1 MARTLL
7 CSALA
12 VAAGLC
18 AAAPTRAAE
27 VKIGESG
34 FTWSADLLNS
44 DLRQD
49 TLEASG
55 NVRVFESAMSIES
68 QSAAVADFRSDNST
82 WTFTDSV
89 RIQTPEANLRSNT
102 ARASFVKGRIA
113 SARVE
118 GAPAEFERLSEAANG
133 KVKGRAGVIE
143 YDFDAGVVRL
153 RDDVWFSNGK
163 DEFRGDLVIYNVRD
177 ERIQINPDGQGGPV
191 RGIIRP
197 NPAPG
202 SSGAAPPPGAS
213 LMRDL
218 PTPESDA

>member
-1 MARTLL
+1 L
-7 CSALA
+7 CI
-12 VAAGLC
+12 AAGLG
-18 AAAPTRAAE
+18 AAASRAAE

-44 DLRQD
+44 DLRLD

-55 NVRVFESAMSIES
+55 NVRVFESAMSIEA
-68 QSAAVADFRSDNST
+68 QRAAVADFRSDNST

-89 RIQTPEANLRSNT
+89 RIRTPEANLRSNT
-102 ARASFVKGRIA
+102 ARAAFVKGRIA

-133 KVKGRAGVIE
+133 SVKGRAGVIE

-153 RDDVWFSNGK
+153 REDVWFSNGK

-191 RGIIRP
+191 RGVIRP
-197 NPAPG
+197 RPA
-202 SSGAAPPPGAS
+202 SDAAGATPPPGAGVT
-213 LMRDL
+213 RD
-218 PTPESDA
+218 PASPESDA

>member
-1 MARTLL
+1 MAHTLL
-7 CSALA
+7 CSALF
-12 VAAGLC
+12 VAAGLG
-18 AAAPTRAAE
+18 AAAASRAAE
-27 VKIGESG
+27 VSIGQSG

-55 NVRVFESAMSIES
+55 NVRVYESTMSIES
-68 QSAAVADFRSDNST
+68 QSAAVADFRSDKSI

-89 RIQTPEANLRSNT
+89 RIRTPDANLSSNT
-102 ARASFVKGRIA
+102 ARASFVRGRIA

-133 KVKGRAGVIE
+133 SVKGRAGVIE

-153 RDDVWFSNGK
+153 RENVWFSNGK

-197 NPAPG
+197 NRPPEPSAPQ
-202 SSGAAPPPGAS
+202 PPGANSSRKRDS
-213 LMRDL
+213 L
-218 PTPESDA
+218 ESDA

>member
-1 MARTLL
+1 L
-7 CSALA
+7 CLA
-12 VAAGLC
+12 ACLG
-18 AAAPTRAAE
+18 AAAASRAAE
-27 VKIGESG
+27 VSIGESG

-44 DLRQD
+44 DLRKD

-55 NVRVFESAMSIES
+55 NVRVYESTMSIES
-68 QSAAVADFRSDNST
+68 QNAAVADFRSDKST

-89 RIQTPEANLRSNT
+89 RIRTPDANLSSNT

-113 SARVE
+113 SAQVE

-133 KVKGRAGVIE
+133 AVKGRAGVIE
-143 YDFDAGVVRL
+143 YDFDAGVIRL
-153 RDDVWFSNGK
+153 RHNVWFSNGK

-197 NPAPG
+197 NRPSDA
-202 SSGAAPPPGAS
+202 AAPPSGAS
-213 LMRDL
+213 SSRERNSL
-218 PTPESDA
+218 ENDA